1 MIRFLS
7 RSHWISFA
15 KLTAGVVVGLTA
27 APCLMHAAESPPS
40 AESRPEAEV
49 SDVPQITKQVGFPD
63 GISLFELSN
72 GLTILVQEN
81 HTAPVA
87 TVRCFVRNTGSIY
100 EGKHLGAGLSHVL
113 EHVVSGGTTTNR
125 SEKEIAELIDRFG
138 GKTNAFTSS
147 DMTAYF
153 IDCPAK
159 NVAEVIELMA
169 DAMQN
174 IAFEPAE
181 FERELKVVKQEL
193 ADGEANRQRVLWKML
208 NQTLY
213 LQHPARHPVIGYLD
227 VLSRTDNEA
236 IIDFYRA
243 RYVPNN
249 QVFVVVGD
257 VKTDDVVARI
267 AECYR
272 GSRRSVET
280 YLPLVEEPPQ
290 TSPRESIREMEG
302 ETCNFVLAWPTVRLS
317 DPDLYPLDVAA
328 EILTRGESSRLV
340 RRLRRDRPLVLSVTA
355 ASATP
360 SYVRGWFGV
369 IVDCPVENE
378 AEAEKIILEE
388 IQRLCDEL
396 VPQAELDRVKRK
408 KAADLI
414 FDRETVESSADSL
427 GRAFLATGD
436 PRFDAAY
443 TEAIQR
449 VTAEQVREAA
459 RRYFV
464 PQRLNRVA
472 IYPPGKSPLRQAEA
486 AAAEESPVQMV
497 RLPNGLR
504 VILKRQA
511 NLPLVTMQV
520 AILGGNLVDD
530 DKTAGRSNLVAQ
542 MLDKGTGNHSAREI
556 AELFDTYDARVSFSA
571 NRHTFTARLWTVRD
585 QFSAAGSLVA
595 ECLLKPTFPED
606 ELAKVKQLTLTAIA
620 NRRASPNAETM
631 ELFCDLLPPSSPF
644 HILPEGKRESV
655 ESLTRDDLIRHHA
668 RYFVPENTAVAV
680 FGDIEPQAALSLVQ
694 EWFGAM
700 KSAEKPVEVSFDRDN
715 SIPRNVAKHM
725 QTQKPTAFLFLGYT
739 APSVRD
745 EKDYAAIQ
753 VLDTIMSGYGY
764 PGGWL
769 HEELRGQG
777 LVYMVHATTFAGPT
791 PGFFVIMSQTS
802 PESLAEVLSRI
813 ERRVEQA
820 KAGRIDPKEFEI
832 AKQLLTAY
840 HAQEN
845 TTIGDQAFQA
855 VLNELYGLGY
865 DYEKTFDARIEAV
878 SLDDVIEVARKY
890 LGNAVLA
897 TTSPLPA
904 VSAESPPTPEK
915 TSSAR

>member
-1 MIRFLS
+1 MM
-7 RSHWISFA
+7 RSLLRLHSDSVA
-15 KLTAGVVVGLTA
+15 KFVVWVMTGLTA
-27 APCLMHAAESPPS
+27 VPSVTRAAEAPAAAESLM
-40 AESRPEAEV
+40 EAEV
-49 SDVPQITKQVGFPD
+49 SDVPRITKQVGFPD

-72 GLTILVQEN
+72 GLSILVQEN

-125 SEKEIAELIDRFG
+125 TEKQIAEMIDRFG

-159 NVAEVIELMA
+159 HTAEVIELMA

-227 VLSRTDNEA
+227 VLDRTDNQA
-236 IIDFYRA
+236 IIDFYHS

-257 VKTDDVVARI
+257 VKTDEVVARI

-272 GSRRSVET
+272 GSRRAAET

-290 TSPRESIREMEG
+290 TSPREAIQEMEG

-328 EILTRGESSRLV
+328 EILTRGESSRLI
-340 RRLRRDRPLVLSVTA
+340 RRLKRERPLVLDVTA

-378 AEAEKIILEE
+378 AEAEKIVLEE
-388 IQRLCDEL
+388 IQRLRDEL
-396 VPQAELDRVKRK
+396 VPQAELDRIKRK

-443 TEAIQR
+443 AEAVQQ

-472 IYPPGKSPLRQAEA
+472 IYPPGKSPARQSAA
-486 AAAEESPVQMV
+486 AAAEESPMQMV

-530 DKTAGRSNLVAQ
+530 DRTAGRSHLVAQ
-542 MLDKGTGNHSAREI
+542 MLDKGTIHHPASEI
-556 AELFDTYDARVSFSA
+556 AELFDTYDARVSFDA

-620 NRRASPNAETM
+620 NRKASPNAETM
-631 ELFCDLLPPSSPF
+631 ELFCGLLPPSSPF
-644 HILPEGKRESV
+644 HLLPEGSRESV
-655 ESLTRDDLIRHHA
+655 ESLTREDLIRHHA
-668 RYFVPENTAVAV
+668 RYFVPENAAVAV
-680 FGDIEPQAALSLVQ
+680 FGDIEPQAALDLVQ
-694 EWFGAM
+694 EWFGEM
-700 KSAEKPVEVSFDRDN
+700 KPATTPAVISFDRDN
-715 SIPRNVAKHM
+715 RIPQDFAKHV

-802 PESLAEVLSRI
+802 PDALAEVVSRI
-813 ERRVEQA
+813 KRRVEQA
-820 KAGRIDPKEFEI
+820 KAGRIDAKEFEI

-865 DYEKTFDARIEAV
+865 DYEKTFDTRIEAV
-878 SLDDVIEVARKY
+878 TLDDVIEVARRY
-890 LGNAVLA
+890 LGNSILA
-897 TTSPLPA
+897 TTSPLPTI
-904 VSAESPPTPEK
+904 SSGRNPESRAAP
-915 TSSAR
+915 

>member
-1 MIRFLS
+1 
-7 RSHWISFA
+7 
-15 KLTAGVVVGLTA
+15 
-27 APCLMHAAESPPS
+27 
-40 AESRPEAEV
+40 
-49 SDVPQITKQVGFPD
+49 
-63 GISLFELSN
+63 
-72 GLTILVQEN
+72 
-81 HTAPVA
+81 
-87 TVRCFVRNTGSIY
+87 
-100 EGKHLGAGLSHVL
+100 
-113 EHVVSGGTTTNR
+113 
-125 SEKEIAELIDRFG
+125 
-138 GKTNAFTSS
+138 
-147 DMTAYF
+147 
-153 IDCPAK
+153 
-159 NVAEVIELMA
+159 
-169 DAMQN
+169 
-174 IAFEPAE
+174 
-181 FERELKVVKQEL
+181 
-193 ADGEANRQRVLWKML
+193 
-208 NQTLY
+208 
-213 LQHPARHPVIGYLD
+213 
-227 VLSRTDNEA
+227 
-236 IIDFYRA
+236 
-243 RYVPNN
+243 
-249 QVFVVVGD
+249 
-257 VKTDDVVARI
+257 
-267 AECYR
+267 
-272 GSRRSVET
+272 VET

-290 TSPRESIREMEG
+290 TSPRAAIREMDG

-340 RRLRRDRPLVLSVTA
+340 RRLKRDQPLVLDVTA

-388 IQRLCDEL
+388 IERLRDEL

-443 TEAIQR
+443 TEAVQQ

-459 RRYFV
+459 RRYLV

-472 IYPPGKSPLRQAEA
+472 IYPPGKSPARQAEA
-486 AAAEESPVQMV
+486 AAAEESPMQMV

-542 MLDKGTGNHSAREI
+542 MLDKGTVNHSAREI

-585 QFSAAGSLVA
+585 QFPAAGSLVA

-620 NRRASPNAETM
+620 NRKASPSAETM

-700 KSAEKPVEVSFDRDN
+700 KPAEKPVEISFDRDN
-715 SIPRNVAKHM
+715 SIPCDVAKHL

-745 EKDYAAIQ
+745 EKDYAAVQ

-764 PGGWL
+764 PGGRL

-777 LVYMVHATTFAGPT
+777 LVYMVHATTFAGPA

-802 PESLAEVLSRI
+802 PESLAEVISRI
-813 ERRVEQA
+813 ERCVEQA
-820 KAGRIDPKEFEI
+820 KAGRIEPKDVEI

-878 SLDDVIEVARKY
+878 TLEDVIEAARKY
-890 LGNAVLA
+890 LGNAILA

-904 VSAESPPTPEK
+904 VSAEAPPAPEK

>member
-1 MIRFLS
+1 MM
-7 RSHWISFA
+7 RSLLRLHSDSVA
-15 KLTAGVVVGLTA
+15 KFVVWVMTGLASVPSVTRA
-27 APCLMHAAESPPS
+27 AEAPAAAESLM
-40 AESRPEAEV
+40 EAGV
-49 SDVPQITKQVGFPD
+49 SDVPRITKQVGFPD

-72 GLTILVQEN
+72 GLSILVQEN
-81 HTAPVA
+81 HTSPVA

-125 SEKEIAELIDRFG
+125 TEKQIAEMIDRFG

-159 NVAEVIELMA
+159 HTAEVIELMA

-227 VLSRTDNEA
+227 VLSRTDNQA
-236 IIDFYRA
+236 IIDFYRS

-257 VKTDDVVARI
+257 VKTEDVVARI

-272 GSRRSVET
+272 GSRRSAET
-280 YLPLVEEPPQ
+280 YLPLAEEPPQ
-290 TSPRESIREMEG
+290 TSPREAIREMEG

-328 EILTRGESSRLV
+328 EILTRGESSRLI
-340 RRLRRDRPLVLSVTA
+340 RRLKRERPLVLNVTA

-360 SYVRGWFGV
+360 SYARGWFGV

-378 AEAEKIILEE
+378 AEAEKIVLEE
-388 IQRLCDEL
+388 IQRLRDEL
-396 VPQAELDRVKRK
+396 VPQAELDRIKRK

-443 TEAIQR
+443 AEAVQQ

-464 PQRLNRVA
+464 SQRLNRVA
-472 IYPPGKSPLRQAEA
+472 IYPPGKSPVRQSDA

-504 VILKRQA
+504 VILKRQS

-530 DKTAGRSNLVAQ
+530 DRTAGRSHLVAQ
-542 MLDKGTGNHSAREI
+542 MLDKGTTHHPASEI
-556 AELFDTYDARVSFSA
+556 AELFDTYDARVSFAA

-606 ELAKVKQLTLTAIA
+606 ELTKVKQLTLTAIA
-620 NRRASPNAETM
+620 NRKASPNAETM
-631 ELFCDLLPPSSPF
+631 ELFCGLLPPSSPF
-644 HILPEGKRESV
+644 HLLPEGNRESV

-668 RYFVPENTAVAV
+668 RYFVPENAAVAV
-680 FGDIEPQAALSLVQ
+680 FGDIEPQAVLSLVQ
-694 EWFGAM
+694 EWFGGM
-700 KSAEKPVEVSFDRDN
+700 KPATTPTVISFDRDN
-715 SIPRNVAKHM
+715 AIPQDVAKHV

-745 EKDYAAIQ
+745 DKDYAAIQ

-777 LVYMVHATTFAGPT
+777 LVYMVHATTFAGPA

-802 PESLAEVLSRI
+802 PDALAEVVSRI
-813 ERRVEQA
+813 KRRVEQA
-820 KAGRIDPKEFEI
+820 KAGRIDPREFEI

-878 SLDDVIEVARKY
+878 TLDEVIEVARRY
-890 LGNAVLA
+890 LGNAILA
-897 TTSPLPA
+897 TTSPLPTI
-904 VSAESPPTPEK
+904 SSGRNPESQAAP
-915 TSSAR
+915 

>member
-1 MIRFLS
+1 MRLS
-7 RSHWISFA
+7 RSRLRFRWVSVTKFVIW
-15 KLTAGVVVGLTA
+15 LMAGLA
-27 APCLMHAAESPPS
+27 AVPSVIHAAEAPAA
-40 AESRPEAEV
+40 AEPLMEAEV
-49 SDVPQITKQVGFPD
+49 SDVPRITKQVGFPD

-113 EHVVSGGTTTNR
+113 EHVVSGGTTTHR
-125 SEKEIAELIDRFG
+125 TEKQIAEMIDRFG

-159 NVAEVIELMA
+159 NTAEVIELMA

-227 VLSRTDNEA
+227 VLSRTDNQA
-236 IIDFYRA
+236 IIDFYRS

-257 VKTDDVVARI
+257 VETDEVVARI

-272 GSRRSVET
+272 GSRRSAET
-280 YLPLVEEPPQ
+280 YLPLAEEPPQ
-290 TSPRESIREMEG
+290 TSPREAIREMEG

-340 RRLRRDRPLVLSVTA
+340 RRLKRERPLVLSVTA

-378 AEAEKIILEE
+378 AEAERIVLEE
-388 IQRLCDEL
+388 IQRLSDEL
-396 VPQAELDRVKRK
+396 VPQAELDRIKRK

-427 GRAFLATGD
+427 GRAYLATGD

-443 TEAIQR
+443 AEAVQH

-464 PQRLNRVA
+464 PQRQNRVA
-472 IYPPGKSPLRQAEA
+472 IYPPGKSPARPSDA
-486 AAAEESPVQMV
+486 ARAEESPAQMV

-530 DKTAGRSNLVAQ
+530 DRTAGRSHLAAQ
-542 MLDKGTGNHSAREI
+542 MLDKGTANHSAREI
-556 AELFDTYDARVSFSA
+556 AELFDTYDARVSFAA

-631 ELFCDLLPPSSPF
+631 ELFCGLLPPGSPF
-644 HILPEGKRESV
+644 HLLPEGSRESV

-668 RYFVPENTAVAV
+668 RYFVPENAAVAV

-694 EWFGAM
+694 KWFGEM
-700 KSAEKPVEVSFDRDN
+700 KPAATPEVISFERDN
-715 SIPRNVAKHM
+715 AIPRDVAKHV

-745 EKDYAAIQ
+745 EKEYAAIQ

-769 HEELRGQG
+769 HEELRGEG
-777 LVYMVHATTFAGPT
+777 LVYMVHATTFAGPA

-802 PESLAEVLSRI
+802 PDALAEVVSRI
-813 ERRVEQA
+813 KRRVEQA

-878 SLDDVIEVARKY
+878 TLDDVIEVARRY
-890 LGNAVLA
+890 LGNAILA

-904 VSAESPPTPEK
+904 ISSVANPESKAAP
-915 TSSAR
+915 